1 MGSEGEEGDEFNYLF
16 THCLLNTPVPKSDDI
31 DAHFISCL
39 WDQKSTTTNI
49 NPEAKLR
56 DKNFVPDFN
65 LDYLL
70 FSFGLNKQS
79 QAVGTADVVI
89 TQANYPKDKAGNSR
103 SSQPD
108 MGCFQHQD
116 AADNDNE

>member
-1 MGSEGEEGDEFNYLF
+1 MG
-16 THCLLNTPVPKSDDI
+16 
-31 DAHFISCL
+31 
-39 WDQKSTTTNI
+39 I
-49 NPEAKLR
+49 NPKAKLR

-79 QAVGTADVVI
+79 QAVGTADAVI

-108 MGCFQHQD
+108 MGCFQHQES
-116 AADNDNE
+116 ADNDNE